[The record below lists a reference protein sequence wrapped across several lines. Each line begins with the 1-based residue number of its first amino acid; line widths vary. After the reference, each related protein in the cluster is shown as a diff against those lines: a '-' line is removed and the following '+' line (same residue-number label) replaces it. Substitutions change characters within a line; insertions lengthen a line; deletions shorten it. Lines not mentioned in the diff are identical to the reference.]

1 MAVTYTTAAL
11 VKKRLEHID
20 STLLDGDIEQYIYEA
35 EGTINSA
42 MKYSLIADFDATGHT
57 ILRSCAT
64 SIAAYSC
71 LRYNPSDF
79 PSLEAAEMTANLLLN
94 DIQMLLVLLED
105 SKTVAY
111 LKSRI
116 P

>member
-64 SIAAYSC
+64 SIAA
-71 LRYNPSDF
+71 REPSMFDDASWLMSQPAVAGKLVEHLDLF
-79 PSLEAAEMTANLLLN
+79 LE
-94 DIQMLLVLLED
+94 
-105 SKTVAY
+105 
-111 LKSRI
+111 RR
-116 P
+116 